1 MPADTFHFKAFSVD
15 QSGAAM
21 KVGSDGC
28 VFGAWVG
35 VNDCETIL
43 DLGTGNGY
51 LGLMALQRASET
63 CRLIGVEIE
72 PGAAKQTLNN
82 YTASKFSAQTQL
94 IPGRFQDQEEGRQGL
109 EKVDL
114 ILSNPPFYRGKPRSS
129 VEARN
134 LARHDDS
141 LTMTD
146 ILRGAAQLLK
156 PGGRLAT
163 VWPIDREQEWM
174 GLAKGFGF
182 TLTRWTQTSPMKGEE
197 ALRVM
202 SELTL
207 DVTSDCTPIKAPETL
222 TLERWKSSD
231 HEPAYRALLTPYFRN
246 WHG

>member
-35 VNDCETIL
+35 VNDCESIL

-51 LGLMALQRASET
+51 LGLMALQRASAT

-72 PGAAKQTLNN
+72 PGAAEQTREN
-82 YTASKFSAQTQL
+82 YAASKFFTQTQL
-94 IPGRFQDQEEGRQGL
+94 IPGRFQDQDWSGQ
-109 EKVDL
+109 KFKKSDL

-146 ILRGAAQLLK
+146 ILRGATQLLR

-174 GLAKGFGF
+174 GLANGFGF
-182 TLTRWTQTSPMKGEE
+182 TLTRWTRTRPMKGEE

-207 DVTSDCTPIKAPETL
+207 DVTSDCKPIQAPETL

-246 WHG
+246 WH